1 MSAEIR
7 RLLDDLEYAANL
19 IEGRIDREGS
29 VFQPLLRERV
39 ARLRAHRE
47 QLLVE
52 VDASRE
58 AAKRMSVRGPSS
70 FPPLGQ
76 EEPPAPPVEQER
88 QEKAKK
94 TPKKPHRFPFGM
106 NTDDHAPD
114 CDIRTSRDGWDANC
128 TCGTWERRN
137 ASPPSSRSL
146 PERRRKHEGR
156 PPTAD

>member
-52 VDASRE
+52 DDASRE

-70 FPPLGQ
+70 FPPLG
-76 EEPPAPPVEQER
+76 
-88 QEKAKK
+88 